1 MAGKK
6 IIWSK
11 QAIYDK
17 FDILDYWIYR
27 TKSKSFS
34 IKLNKLFNEALVQI
48 STHPYSGKQT
58 ELDNIRIKI
67 VRSYLIFY
75 KINPEGIYIIT
86 IWDSRRDD
94 EKLIL

>member
-1 MAGKK
+1 MAGKQ

-11 QAIYDK
+11 RAIYGK

-27 TKSKSFS
+27 TKSKSYS
-34 IKLNKLFNEALVQI
+34 TKLNQLFNNALLQV
-48 STHPYSGKQT
+48 SSYPYSGKQT

-75 KINPEGIYIIT
+75 KVNPEGIYVVT

-94 EKLIL
+94 EKLRL